1 MKRMKRIEFTDMNRK
16 PFLYKLRKT
25 AETQQDYNETFHA
38 HQGME
43 LQYIHAGE
51 GQLILD
57 RRTYRIE
64 PNMLCLFQ
72 PFQLHRLRMDIRPHA
87 PYKRSFVVFEPAV
100 YEPYLQS
107 LPKLQ
112 AFFRLLCQDRLPE
125 PVIYRLPEEHE
136 IVRTI
141 TGLDDHIRPEDSDEL
156 RQEKVAHFLITL
168 FRQLLPVLS
177 DSGNKAHPMPRP
189 AHRVEQIMQ
198 WIESSYTQPFRLEAL
213 AAELHMS
220 PYHVS
225 HLFSDMTGTSLSEY
239 VKARRLRQACVL
251 LSMSE
256 LSVAE
261 IGDSIGLPNT
271 SYFCKIFKENKGI
284 TPHQYRL
291 QWQRPK

>member
-1 MKRMKRIEFTDMNRK
+1 MKRIGLTGMNRK
-16 PFLYKLRKT
+16 PFFYRLRKI
-25 AETQQDYNETFHA
+25 AETQQAYDETFHA

-57 RRTYRIE
+57 QRTYRIE

-72 PFQLHRLRMDIRPHA
+72 PFQLHRLRMDIRPHS

-107 LPKLQ
+107 LPNLQ
-112 AFFRLLCQDRLPE
+112 AFFRTLCQDHLPK

-136 IVRTI
+136 IIRTI
-141 TGLDDHIRPEDSDEL
+141 TGLDDHMRPEDPDEL

-168 FRQLLPVLS
+168 IRQLLPVLS
-177 DSGNKAHPMPRP
+177 DIRNKTDSMPRP

-198 WIESSYTQPFRLEAL
+198 WIERSYMKQFRLEAL
-213 AAELHMS
+213 AQELHLS
-220 PYHVS
+220 PCHVS
-225 HLFSDMTGTSLSEY
+225 HLFKETTGTSLSEY

-251 LSMSE
+251 LTMSE

-261 IGDSIGLPNT
+261 IGDSIGLENT